1 MAHVLIKGV
10 KDVELIVWEVG
21 FLKSLPTLWG
31 FGGFKVDV
39 KSVYGY
45 KPWGFGFA
53 KGFLGQFRRSHAGVL
68 LRFEAHVRTTESFAR
83 KPKL

>member
-10 KDVELIVWEVG
+10 KAVELIVWEVG
-21 FLKSLPTLWG
+21 FFFEKFANFVG

-45 KPWGFGFA
+45 KPWGFGFT
-53 KGFLGQFRRSHAGVL
+53 KDFCGN
-68 LRFEAHVRTTESFAR
+68 FEGHTRVCF
-83 KPKL
+83 